1 MPHSRMQVS
10 ELAVETY
17 YDILGL
23 DTSCSQAE
31 IKRAFRSKAKELHPD
46 LASTVGNSADR
57 MRILIQAYK
66 TLADPEL
73 RKHYDRTHFIIP
85 AKYRFDYRA
94 FLRERKNDL
103 GSQAKLIFFDLL
115 HDFYDE
121 AVEVFDE
128 RFRDRESLMWDY
140 LGRED
145 FMDCAFLLAEEYE
158 RRGDLVQAY
167 RLLTAIAV
175 HEQLRPYF
183 RHFFQEVIDRLRSL
197 VCFKMFE
204 TLEVAQLLGYLE
216 EMIEFDFSRK
226 ETAFYLKKAAELYLN
241 HNNVAE
247 AKACLERGLALDEK
261 LPGIKKLQEQIS
273 LKQCV

>member
-1 MPHSRMQVS
+1 M
-10 ELAVETY
+10 ETY

-23 DTSCSQAE
+23 HSSCSQE
-31 IKRAFRSKAKELHPD
+31 DIKRAFRTKAKELHPD
-46 LASTVGNSADR
+46 VASPAGSSADR
-57 MRILIQAYK
+57 MRVLIQAYK

-73 RKHYDRTHFIIP
+73 REHYDRTHFIIP
-85 AKYRFDYRA
+85 DQYRFDYRS
-94 FLRERKNDL
+94 FLREREHDL
-103 GSQAKLIFFDLL
+103 ASQAKLIFFDLL
-115 HDFYDE
+115 HDYPDE
-121 AVEVFDE
+121 AIEVFDR

-158 RRGDLVQAY
+158 RRNDLLQSY

-204 TLEVAQLLGYLE
+204 TLAADEVLGYIE
-216 EMIEFDFSRK
+216 ELIEFDFSRK
-226 ETAFYLKKAAELYLN
+226 ESAFYLKKAAELHLRRE
-241 HNNVAE
+241 NVAE
-247 AKACLERGLALDEK
+247 AKECLARGLALDEK

>member
-1 MPHSRMQVS
+1 M
-10 ELAVETY
+10 ETY

-23 DTSCSQAE
+23 DSSCSQE
-31 IKRAFRSKAKELHPD
+31 EVKRAFRTKAKELHPD
-46 LASTVGNSADR
+46 VASPAGSSAER
-57 MRILIQAYK
+57 MRLLIQAYK

-73 RKHYDRTHFIIP
+73 REHYDRTHFIIP
-85 AKYRFDYRA
+85 RKYRFDYRS
-94 FLRERKNDL
+94 FLKSRPNDPA
-103 GSQAKLIFFDLL
+103 SQAKLIFFDLL
-115 HDFYDE
+115 HDFQDE
-121 AVEVFDE
+121 AVQVFDA
-128 RFRDRESLMWDY
+128 RFRDRESLLWDY

-158 RRGDLVQAY
+158 RRSDLVQAY

-204 TLEVAQLLGYLE
+204 EFDPEHVLGYIE
-216 EMIEFDFSRK
+216 ELVEFDFSHK
-226 ETAFYLKKAAELYLN
+226 ETAFYLKKAAELHLKS
-241 HNNVAE
+241 NNIAE
-247 AKACLERGLALDEK
+247 AKACLDRGLSLDER
-261 LPGIKKLQEQIS
+261 LPGIKKLREQIS

>member
-1 MPHSRMQVS
+1 M
-10 ELAVETY
+10 ETY

-23 DTSCSQAE
+23 DSSCSQDE
-31 IKRAFRSKAKELHPD
+31 VKRAFRSKAKELHPD
-46 LASTVGNSADR
+46 VASPPGSSAER
-57 MRILIQAYK
+57 MRLLIQAYK

-85 AKYRFDYRA
+85 RKYRFDYRS
-94 FLRERKNDL
+94 FLKSRPNDL
-103 GSQAKLIFFDLL
+103 SSQAKLVFFDLL
-115 HDFYDE
+115 HDFQNE
-121 AVEVFDE
+121 AVEVFDA

-158 RRGDLVQAY
+158 RRGDFVEAY
-167 RLLTAIAV
+167 RLLTSIAV

-183 RHFFQEVIDRLRSL
+183 RHFFQEVIDRLRGL

-204 TLEVAQLLGYLE
+204 HFEPKRVLAHIE
-216 EMIEFDFSRK
+216 ELVEFDFSHK
-226 ETAFYLKKAAELYLN
+226 ETAFYLKKAAELHLVC
-241 HNNVAE
+241 NNVAQ
-247 AKACLERGLALDEK
+247 AKACLDRGLSLDER